1 MCKKEKKLKR
11 FFLLSQR
18 TEKKAPIEPYLKHDH
33 ILIEHICTAFYMQ
46 IVIYLD
52 KNEIMSLLLRQKQN
66 KENKS

>member
-1 MCKKEKKLKR
+1 MDWK
-11 FFLLSQR
+11 
-18 TEKKAPIEPYLKHDH
+18 KKAPLEPYLKHDH

-52 KNEIMSLLLRQKQN
+52 ENEIMSLLLRQKQN